1 LSEMETLILT
11 DAVPKIERTRWM
23 AADARRGL

>member
-1 LSEMETLILT
+1 METLILT
-11 DAVPKIERTRWM
+11 DAVPKIERTRRM

>member
-1 LSEMETLILT
+1 METLILT

-23 AADARRGL
+23 AADAKRGH